1 MRESFRFVRLP
12 SGNMPAN
19 LSPGYKTAEA
29 AFRQASEPKERLE
42 RLREMLRTI
51 PKHKG
56 TEHLQ
61 ADIKTRIKQL
71 TEELAG
77 GRKGAARSGPSHVVR
92 PEGAAQIAL
101 LGPPNAGKSTLHDRL
116 TRSRAEAGPYP
127 FTTQFPQPGMVPYED
142 INLQLVDLP
151 PITAQYTV
159 PWIINS
165 LQPADAALLVVDVGA
180 PDCVDQLAEL
190 MSALASRKITLVP
203 EWERRETEPEPEPEE
218 GLEDPFAIRLPAA
231 LIAARADESPN
242 AEEELETLQELLEIR
257 YPSTVVSARTG
268 IGLEALARWLF
279 EALEVVRVYTK
290 APGRP
295 PDYGQPFTVRHGDTV
310 YDVARMVHQE
320 IADSLK
326 FGRLWRNGST
336 NGRQVG
342 RDYRVADRDV
352 LELVTG
358 REQEG
363 R

>member
-1 MRESFRFVRLP
+1 
-12 SGNMPAN
+12 MPAN
-19 LSPGYKTAEA
+19 LSPEYKAAEA

-42 RLREMLRTI
+42 RLREMLRAI

-71 TEELAG
+71 TEELAA
-77 GRKGAARSGPSHVVR
+77 GRKGGARSGPSHVVR

-101 LGPPNAGKSTLHDRL
+101 LGPPNSGKSTLHDRL

-127 FTTQFPQPGMVPYED
+127 FTTQFPQPGMLPYED
-142 INLQLVDLP
+142 VNLQLVDLP
-151 PITAQYTV
+151 PITDEYVV
-159 PWIINS
+159 PWIVNA
-165 LQPADAALLVVDVGA
+165 LQPADAALIVVDVGA
-180 PDCVDQLAEL
+180 SDCLDRLAGL
-190 MSALASRKITLVP
+190 MSALAARRITLVP
-203 EWERRETEPEPEPEE
+203 EWERAPDREAEDGEE
-218 GLEDPFAIRLPAA
+218 IEDPFAIRLPAA
-231 LIAARADESPN
+231 LVAARADGLAN
-242 AEEELETLQELLEIR
+242 VAEEVEVLQELMEIR
-257 YPSTVVSARTG
+257 YPAMAVSARSG
-268 IGLEALARWLF
+268 AGLEALARWLF

-295 PDYGQPFTVRHGDTV
+295 PDFGQPFTVRRGDTV

-326 FGRLWRNGST
+326 FGRLWRNAAA

-342 RDYRVADRDV
+342 RGYRVADRDV

-358 REQEG
+358 RE
-363 R
+363 

>member
-1 MRESFRFVRLP
+1 
-12 SGNMPAN
+12 MPAN
-19 LSPGYKTAEA
+19 LSPDYKAAEA
-29 AFRQASEPKERLE
+29 AFRRASEPKERLE

-71 TEELAG
+71 TEELAA
-77 GRKGAARSGPSHVVR
+77 GRKGGARSGPSHVVR

-101 LGPPNAGKSTLHDRL
+101 LGPPNSGKSTLHDRL
-116 TRSRAEAGPYP
+116 TGSHAEAGPYP
-127 FTTQFPQPGMVPYED
+127 FTTQFPQPGMIPYED
-142 INLQLVDLP
+142 VNLQLVDLP
-151 PITAQYTV
+151 PVTDQYTV
-159 PWIINS
+159 PWIVNA

-180 PDCVDQLAEL
+180 PDCVDQLGGLLA
-190 MSALASRKITLVP
+190 ALASRKITLVP
-203 EWERRETEPEPEPEE
+203 EWKRPRGAATEATDETEEIA
-218 GLEDPFAIRLPAA
+218 DPFAIRLPAA
-231 LIAARADESPN
+231 LVAARADENPD
-242 AEEELETLQELLEIR
+242 ADEELEILQELLEIR
-257 YPSTVVSARTG
+257 YPSLAVSARTG
-268 IGLEALARWLF
+268 DGLDALAKWLF

-295 PDYGQPFTVRHGDTV
+295 PDFGQPFTVRRGDTV
-310 YDVARMVHQE
+310 QDVARMVHQE

-326 FGRLWRNGST
+326 FGRLWRNASS

-358 REQEG
+358 RE
-363 R
+363 

>member
-1 MRESFRFVRLP
+1 
-12 SGNMPAN
+12 MPAN
-19 LSPGYKTAEA
+19 LSPGYKAAEA

-71 TEELAG
+71 TEELAA
-77 GRKGAARSGPSHVVR
+77 GRKGGARSGPSHVVR

-101 LGPPNAGKSTLHDRL
+101 LGPPNSGKSTLHDRL

-127 FTTQFPQPGMVPYED
+127 FTTQAPQPGMLPYED
-142 INLQLVDLP
+142 VNLQLVDLP
-151 PITAQYTV
+151 PITAEYVV
-159 PWIINS
+159 PWIVNA
-165 LQPADAALLVVDVGA
+165 LQPADAALLVLDVGA
-180 PDCVDQLAEL
+180 SDCLDRLTGL
-190 MSALASRKITLVP
+190 MSALSSRRITLAP
-203 EWERRETEPEPEPEE
+203 EWERAPAREAEDDED
-218 GLEDPFAIRLPAA
+218 LEDPFAIRLPAA
-231 LIAARADESPN
+231 LVAARADGLAN
-242 AEEELETLQELLEIR
+242 VEEEIEVLQELLEIR
-257 YPSTVVSARTG
+257 YPAMAVSARNG
-268 IGLEALARWLF
+268 AGLEALARWLF

-295 PDYGQPFTVRHGDTV
+295 PDFDQPFTVRRGDTV

-326 FGRLWRNGST
+326 FGRLWRNGSA

-358 REQEG
+358 RE
-363 R
+363 

>member
-1 MRESFRFVRLP
+1 
-12 SGNMPAN
+12 MPAN
-19 LSPGYKTAEA
+19 LSPDYKAAET
-29 AFRQASEPKERLE
+29 AFRQASEPKKRLD

-71 TEELAG
+71 TEELAA
-77 GRKGAARSGPSHVVR
+77 GRKGGARSGPSHVVR

-101 LGPPNAGKSTLHDRL
+101 LGPPNSGKSTLHDRL

-127 FTTQFPQPGMVPYED
+127 FTTQFPQPGMIPYED
-142 INLQLVDLP
+142 VNLQLVDLP
-151 PITAQYTV
+151 PITADYTV
-159 PWIINS
+159 SWIVNA
-165 LQPADAALLVVDVGA
+165 LQPTDAALLVVDVGA
-180 PDCVDQLAEL
+180 PECLDQLAGL
-190 MSALASRKITLVP
+190 LSALASRKINLVP
-203 EWERRETEPEPEPEE
+203 EWNRPDTEAQEE
-218 GLEDPFAIRLPAA
+218 IEDPFAIRLPAA
-231 LIAARADESPN
+231 LIAARAEKVPN
-242 AEEELETLQELLEIR
+242 AEEEIEILQELLELR
-257 YPSTVVSARTG
+257 YPSMAVSARTG
-268 IGLEALARWLF
+268 NGLEGLARWLF
-279 EALEVVRVYTK
+279 ETLEVVRVYTK

-295 PDYGQPFTVRHGDTV
+295 PDFGQPFTVRRGDTV

-320 IADSLK
+320 IADNFK

-358 REQEG
+358 RE
-363 R
+363 

>member
-1 MRESFRFVRLP
+1 
-12 SGNMPAN
+12 MPAN
-19 LSPGYKTAEA
+19 LSPDYKAAEA

-71 TEELAG
+71 TEELAA

-101 LGPPNAGKSTLHDRL
+101 LGPPNSGKSTLHDRL
-116 TRSRAEAGPYP
+116 TGSRAEAGPYP
-127 FTTQFPQPGMVPYED
+127 FTTQFPQPGMIPYED
-142 INLQLVDLP
+142 VNLQLVDLP
-151 PITAQYTV
+151 PITDQYTV
-159 PWIINS
+159 PWIVNA
-165 LQPADAALLVVDVGA
+165 LQPADAALLVVDIGE
-180 PDCVDQLAEL
+180 PDCLDRLGEL
-190 MSALASRKITLVP
+190 LEVLASRRITLVP
-203 EWERRETEPEPEPEE
+203 EWQRPGPEAEAESVEE
-218 GLEDPFAIRLPAA
+218 MADPFAIRLPA
-231 LIAARADESPN
+231 LLVAARADESPN
-242 AEEELETLQELLEIR
+242 AEEELEILQELLEIR
-257 YPSTVVSARTG
+257 YPAMALSARTG
-268 IGLEALARWLF
+268 AGLEALAKWLF
-279 EALEVVRVYTK
+279 DALEVVRVYTK

-295 PDYGQPFTVRHGDTV
+295 PDFGQPFTVRRGDTV
-310 YDVARMVHQE
+310 HDVARMVHQE

-326 FGRLWRNGST
+326 FGRLWRNAAP

-358 REQEG
+358 RE
-363 R
+363 

>member
-1 MRESFRFVRLP
+1 
-12 SGNMPAN
+12 MPAN
-19 LSPGYKTAEA
+19 LSPDYKAAEA

-71 TEELAG
+71 TEELAA
-77 GRKGAARSGPSHVVR
+77 GRKGGARSGPSHVVR

-101 LGPPNAGKSTLHDRL
+101 LGPPNSGKSTLHDRL

-127 FTTQFPQPGMVPYED
+127 FTTQFPQPGMIPFED
-142 INLQLVDLP
+142 VNLQLVDLP
-151 PITAQYTV
+151 PITDEFTV
-159 PWIINS
+159 PWIVNA
-165 LQPADAALLVVDVGA
+165 LQPADAALMVIDLGA
-180 PDCVDQLAEL
+180 PDCLDQLAAL
-190 MSALASRKITLVP
+190 RSALAARRITLVS
-203 EWERRETEPEPEPEE
+203 EWERTPVEE
-218 GLEDPFAIRLPAA
+218 EEAEDDAIEDPFAIRLPAA
-231 LIAARADESPN
+231 LVAARADEVPN
-242 AEEELETLQELLEIR
+242 AEEELEILQELLEIR
-257 YPSTVVSARTG
+257 YPSMAVSARTG
-268 IGLEALARWLF
+268 AGLEALARWLF

-295 PDYGQPFTVRHGDTV
+295 PDFDQPFTVRRGDTV

-326 FGRLWRNGST
+326 FGRLWRSASA

-358 REQEG
+358 RE
-363 R
+363 

>member
-1 MRESFRFVRLP
+1 
-12 SGNMPAN
+12 MPAN
-19 LSPGYKTAEA
+19 LSPDYKAAET
-29 AFRQASEPKERLE
+29 AFRQASEPKERLD

-71 TEELAG
+71 TEELAA
-77 GRKGAARSGPSHVVR
+77 GRKGGARSGPSHVVR

-101 LGPPNAGKSTLHDRL
+101 LGPPNSGKSTLHDRL

-127 FTTQFPQPGMVPYED
+127 FTTQFPQPGMIPYED
-142 INLQLVDLP
+142 VNLQLVDLP
-151 PITAQYTV
+151 PITADYTV
-159 PWIINS
+159 SWIVNA
-165 LQPADAALLVVDVGA
+165 LQPTDAALLVVDVGA
-180 PDCVDQLAEL
+180 PECLDQLAGL
-190 MSALASRKITLVP
+190 LSALASRKINLVP
-203 EWERRETEPEPEPEE
+203 EWNRPDTEAQEE
-218 GLEDPFAIRLPAA
+218 IEDPFAIRLPAA
-231 LIAARADESPN
+231 LIAARAEKVPN
-242 AEEELETLQELLEIR
+242 AEEEIEILQELLELR
-257 YPSTVVSARTG
+257 YPSMAVSARTG
-268 IGLEALARWLF
+268 NGLEGLARWLF
-279 EALEVVRVYTK
+279 ETLEVVRVYTK

-295 PDYGQPFTVRHGDTV
+295 PDFGQPFTVRRGDTV

-320 IADSLK
+320 IADNFK

-358 REQEG
+358 RE
-363 R
+363 

>member
-1 MRESFRFVRLP
+1 
-12 SGNMPAN
+12 MPAN
-19 LSPGYKTAEA
+19 LSPEYKAAEA

-71 TEELAG
+71 TEELAA
-77 GRKGAARSGPSHVVR
+77 GRKAGARSGPSHVVR

-101 LGPPNAGKSTLHDRL
+101 LGPPNSGKSTLHDRL

-127 FTTQFPQPGMVPYED
+127 FTTQFPQPGMIPYED
-142 INLQLVDLP
+142 VNLQLVDLP
-151 PITAQYTV
+151 PITAEYTV
-159 PWIINS
+159 PWIVNA
-165 LQPADAALLVVDVGA
+165 LQPADAALIVVDVGA
-180 PDCVDQLAEL
+180 PDCLDQLTAL
-190 MSALASRKITLVP
+190 LSVLASRRITLVP
-203 EWERRETEPEPEPEE
+203 EWQRTDATEEDRDGDEI
-218 GLEDPFAIRLPAA
+218 EDPFAIRLPTA
-231 LIAARADESPN
+231 LVAARADEIPN
-242 AEEELETLQELLEIR
+242 AQEEIGILQELLEIR
-257 YPSTVVSARTG
+257 YPAMAVSARTG
-268 IGLEALARWLF
+268 DGLEGLAKWLF
-279 EALEVVRVYTK
+279 DALEVVRVYTK

-295 PDYGQPFTVRHGDTV
+295 PDYGQPFTVRRGDTV

-326 FGRLWRNGST
+326 FGRLWRNAST

-352 LELVTG
+352 LELVTA
-358 REQEG
+358 RE
-363 R
+363 

>member
-1 MRESFRFVRLP
+1 
-12 SGNMPAN
+12 MPAN
-19 LSPGYKTAEA
+19 LSPEYKAAEA

-42 RLREMLRTI
+42 RLREMLRAI

-71 TEELAG
+71 TEELAA
-77 GRKGAARSGPSHVVR
+77 GRKGGARSGPSHVVR

-101 LGPPNAGKSTLHDRL
+101 LGPPNSGKSTLHDRL

-127 FTTQFPQPGMVPYED
+127 FTTQFPQPGMLPYED
-142 INLQLVDLP
+142 VNLQLVDLP
-151 PITAQYTV
+151 PITDEYVV
-159 PWIINS
+159 PWIVNA
-165 LQPADAALLVVDVGA
+165 LQPADAALIVVDVGA
-180 PDCVDQLAEL
+180 SDCLDRLAGL
-190 MSALASRKITLVP
+190 MSALAARRITLVP
-203 EWERRETEPEPEPEE
+203 EWERAPDREAEDGEE
-218 GLEDPFAIRLPAA
+218 IEDPFAIRLPAA
-231 LIAARADESPN
+231 LVAARADGLAN
-242 AEEELETLQELLEIR
+242 AVEEVEVLQELMDIR
-257 YPSTVVSARTG
+257 YPAMAVSARSGT
-268 IGLEALARWLF
+268 GLEALARWLF

-295 PDYGQPFTVRHGDTV
+295 PDFGQPFTVRRGDTV

-326 FGRLWRNGST
+326 FGRLWRNAAA

-342 RDYRVADRDV
+342 RGYRVADRDV

-358 REQEG
+358 RE
-363 R
+363 

>member
-1 MRESFRFVRLP
+1 
-12 SGNMPAN
+12 MPAN
-19 LSPGYKTAEA
+19 LSPDYKAAEA
-29 AFRQASEPKERLE
+29 AFRRASEPKERLD

-71 TEELAG
+71 TEELAA
-77 GRKGAARSGPSHVVR
+77 GRKGGARSGPSHVVR

-101 LGPPNAGKSTLHDRL
+101 LGPPNSGKSTLHDRL

-127 FTTQFPQPGMVPYED
+127 FTTQFPQPGMIPYED
-142 INLQLVDLP
+142 VNLQLVDLP
-151 PITAQYTV
+151 PITVDYTV
-159 PWIINS
+159 SWIVNA
-165 LQPADAALLVVDVGA
+165 LQPTDAALLVVDVGA
-180 PDCVDQLAEL
+180 PECLDQLTGL
-190 MSALASRKITLVP
+190 LSVLASRKINLVP
-203 EWERRETEPEPEPEE
+203 EWNRPDTEAQEE
-218 GLEDPFAIRLPAA
+218 IEDPFAIRLPAA
-231 LIAARADESPN
+231 LVAARAEEVPN
-242 AEEELETLQELLEIR
+242 AEEEIEILQELLEIR
-257 YPSTVVSARTG
+257 YPSMAVSARTG
-268 IGLEALARWLF
+268 SGLEGLATWLF
-279 EALEVVRVYTK
+279 ETLEVVRVYTK

-295 PDYGQPFTVRHGDTV
+295 PDFGQPFTVRRGDTV

-320 IADSLK
+320 IADNFK

-358 REQEG
+358 RE
-363 R
+363 

>member
-1 MRESFRFVRLP
+1 
-12 SGNMPAN
+12 MPAN
-19 LSPGYKTAEA
+19 LSPEYKAAEA

-71 TEELAG
+71 TEELAA
-77 GRKGAARSGPSHVVR
+77 GRKGGSRSGPSHVVR

-101 LGPPNAGKSTLHDRL
+101 LGPPNSGKSTLHDRL

-127 FTTQFPQPGMVPYED
+127 FTTQLPQPGMIPYED
-142 INLQLVDLP
+142 VNLQLVDLP
-151 PITAQYTV
+151 PITEQYTV
-159 PWIINS
+159 PWIVNA
-165 LQPADAALLVVDVGA
+165 LQPADAALMVIDLGA
-180 PDCVDQLAEL
+180 PDCLDQLTGL
-190 MSALASRKITLVP
+190 LSALAARRITLVAEWKRTRV
-203 EWERRETEPEPEPEE
+203 EWEGEE
-218 GLEDPFAIRLPAA
+218 DDDAIEDPFAILLPAA
-231 LIAARADESPN
+231 LVAARADEVPN
-242 AEEELETLQELLEIR
+242 AEEEIEILQELLEIR
-257 YPSTVVSARTG
+257 YPAMAVSARTG
-268 IGLEALARWLF
+268 AGLDFLSKWLF

-295 PDYGQPFTVRHGDTV
+295 ADFGQPFTVRRGDTV

-320 IADSLK
+320 IADRLK
-326 FGRLWRNGST
+326 FGRLWRNAST

-342 RDYRVADRDV
+342 RDYLVADRDV

-358 REQEG
+358 RE
-363 R
+363 